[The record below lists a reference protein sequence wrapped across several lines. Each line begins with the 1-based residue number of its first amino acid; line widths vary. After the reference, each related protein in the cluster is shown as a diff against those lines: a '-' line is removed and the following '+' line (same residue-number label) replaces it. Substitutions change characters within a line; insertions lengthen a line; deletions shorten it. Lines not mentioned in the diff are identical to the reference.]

1 MQKINMSTQLQPQG
15 PVHTGDKI
23 DFNFVAYTVD
33 SVVGVI
39 IDHVEV
45 DFVASVCADFESF

>member
-1 MQKINMSTQLQPQG
+1 MQKINMSTQLQTQG

-33 SVVGVI
+33 SVVGDI